1 MRTTKLLPIVAS
13 VIAAGLLVLAT
24 TTSNPVF
31 AVSVSGTPSGS
42 STSASSFIGQVND
55 QKSFC
60 IAAST
65 NTNSCNQAAS
75 NVNLGNAVSAAQGGG
90 SDPNGGGTSASSSI
104 GQANNQNGFCLAG
117 VSNTN
122 SCNQEASNTNL
133 GNAVSAASTQFGGP

>member
-24 TTSNPVF
+24 TSNAVF
-31 AVSVSGTPSGS
+31 AVSVSGDPSGS

-60 IAAST
+60 IAGST

-75 NVNLGNAVSAAQGGG
+75 NVNLGNAVSAALGGG

-104 GQANNQNGFCLAG
+104 SQTNIQKAFCIYG
-117 VSNTN
+117 TSNTN
-122 SCNQEASNTNL
+122 SCNQAASNVNT
-133 GNAVSAASTQFGGP
+133 GNAVSAGLG

>member
-1 MRTTKLLPIVAS
+1 MRTRKLLPIIAS
-13 VIAAGLLVLAT
+13 IIASGLLVLAT

-31 AVSVSGTPSGS
+31 ALSISGTPTGSG
-42 STSASSFIGQVND
+42 TSASSFIGQVND

-60 IAAST
+60 IAGTS

-75 NVNLGNAVSAAQGGG
+75 NTNLANSVSAALGG

-104 GQANNQNGFCLAG
+104 GQANHQNGFCLAG

-122 SCNQEASNTNL
+122 SCNQAASNTNT
-133 GNAVSAASTQFGGP
+133 GNAVSSASTQFGGP

>member
-24 TTSNPVF
+24 TSNAVF
-31 AVSVSGTPSGS
+31 AVSVSGDPSGS

-60 IAAST
+60 IAGST

-104 GQANNQNGFCLAG
+104 SQTNIQKAFCISG
-117 VSNTN
+117 TSNTN
-122 SCNQEASNTNL
+122 SCNQAASNVNL
-133 GNAVSAASTQFGGP
+133 GNAVSAGLG

>member
-1 MRTTKLLPIVAS
+1 MRTRKLPPILAAT
-13 VIAAGLLVLAT
+13 IATGLLVLAT

-31 AVSVSGTPSGS
+31 ALSISGTPTGS

-60 IAAST
+60 IAGTS

-75 NVNLGNAVSAAQGGG
+75 NTNLGNAVSAAQAA

-104 GQANNQNGFCLAG
+104 GQANHQNGFCLAG

-122 SCNQEASNTNL
+122 SCNQAASNVNI
-133 GNAVSAASTQFGGP
+133 GNAVSSASTQFGGP

>member
-1 MRTTKLLPIVAS
+1 
-13 VIAAGLLVLAT
+13 
-24 TTSNPVF
+24 
-31 AVSVSGTPSGS
+31 VSVSGDPSGS

-60 IAAST
+60 IAGST

-104 GQANNQNGFCLAG
+104 SQTNIQKAFCISG
-117 VSNTN
+117 TSNTN
-122 SCNQEASNTNL
+122 SCNQAASNVNL
-133 GNAVSAASTQFGGP
+133 GNAVSAGLG